1 MLVYF
6 IMFFPPEKK
15 SVKRDVN
22 SQKDGNLVTT
32 RWFEIFFGIFM
43 SQNLGGN
50 DSSNW
55 MSICLKWIEVTN
67 SSIVVF
73 VGKNAGNNICSK
85 TFFLRKKKA
94 AAKGNK
100 DMFLFRWRK
109 FRQFEV
115 LQKKR
120 GSLWEK
126 ESMTIFVGAFF

>member
-1 MLVYF
+1 
-6 IMFFPPEKK
+6 
-15 SVKRDVN
+15 
-22 SQKDGNLVTT
+22 
-32 RWFEIFFGIFM
+32 M

-115 LQKKR
+115 LQKKTWFTVGKGIHDYFCR
-120 GSLWEK
+120 GVFL
-126 ESMTIFVGAFF
+126 INVHDPFVTVFWQDPIDNHGRFVK